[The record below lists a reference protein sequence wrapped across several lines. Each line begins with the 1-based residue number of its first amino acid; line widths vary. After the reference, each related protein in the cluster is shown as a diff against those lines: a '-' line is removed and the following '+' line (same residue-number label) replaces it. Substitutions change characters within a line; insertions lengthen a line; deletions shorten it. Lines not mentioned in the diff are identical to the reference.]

1 MATRTISAAGG
12 NWNSTATWVE
22 GIVPTSAD
30 DVVGNASSGNLVVN
44 VAANILTL
52 NLSAYTATLEMRQE
66 LRAGQDTTAVGVVMA
81 LGSGMTITAP
91 LGSIGQL
98 GAQPGRSVGRTI
110 ITNGCV
116 IPFFF
121 LGTNQNT
128 IFITFG
134 DNLTCNTF
142 TQRMGNNNCQATGN
156 QMNITNWVVSN
167 VGGGTL
173 GRLNGTTRVYLNGAN
188 CSWTINPSSLNAYQP
203 CGLPI
208 YIDTPG
214 TLTISGFIYV
224 NPFSTTSGIYYLQ
237 GTIAGNKVLRI
248 GVPSLISG
256 VNTIYNIDL
265 NGSGTWDTIGIANNS
280 INYQSTLNLQSN
292 LNFNNLYILPDT
304 SSIPTAARRFPIRF
318 TGTGALRG
326 GGLYTNTTG
335 YFNNPMSA
343 DTSNS
348 GGIQLNTGVS
358 HTIGYLS
365 SIGGDDTSFN
375 RVLIRSI
382 SGGTQAT
389 LNFTGN
395 TQSVF
400 FTNFTDINASG
411 GNTIYTFS
419 GTTSNSQNILPIS
432 SYVPTS
438 SNTFLNG

>member
-1 MATRTISAAGG
+1 MAIRTISATGG

-22 GIVPTSAD
+22 GVVPTTAD
-30 DVVGNASSGNLVVN
+30 DVIGNATSGNLVVN
-44 VAANILTL
+44 VASLALTL
-52 NLSAYTATLEMRQE
+52 NLSAYTATLEMRAE
-66 LRAGQDTTAVGVVMA
+66 LRVGQDTTAIGNVMV

-91 LGSIGQL
+91 LGIVGQL
-98 GAQPGRSVGRTI
+98 GVQPSRSVGRTI

-142 TQRMGNNNCQATGN
+142 IQRLGNNNCQATGN
-156 QMNITNWVVSN
+156 QMNITNWVVSA
-167 VGGGTL
+167 VGGGAA

-188 CSWTINPSSLNAYQP
+188 CSWTIDAGALNTYQP

-214 TLTISGFIYV
+214 TLTISGYIYV

-304 SSIPTAARRFPIRF
+304 TYFGASATRFPVRF

-343 DTSNS
+343 NTSNS

-382 SGGTQAT
+382 SGGTQAN
-389 LNFTGN
+389 LSLTGN
-395 TQSVF
+395 SQSVL

-411 GNTIYTFS
+411 GNTIYAYK
-419 GTTSNSQNILPIS
+419 GTISNSQNILPITT
-432 SYVPTS
+432 YVPTS